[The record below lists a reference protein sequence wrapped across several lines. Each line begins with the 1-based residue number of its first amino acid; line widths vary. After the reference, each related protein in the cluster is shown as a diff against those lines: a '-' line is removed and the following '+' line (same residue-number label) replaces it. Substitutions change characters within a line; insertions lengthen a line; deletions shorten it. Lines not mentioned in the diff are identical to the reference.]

1 MKGQK
6 HMKKQATIKLT
17 LELDNIYQVMAL
29 AHVLDKLGD
38 SDCSNE
44 TQVKTLNA
52 LKDLVNS
59 LRD

>member
-1 MKGQK
+1 
-6 HMKKQATIKLT
+6 MKKQATIKLT

-59 LRD
+59 LRDQ